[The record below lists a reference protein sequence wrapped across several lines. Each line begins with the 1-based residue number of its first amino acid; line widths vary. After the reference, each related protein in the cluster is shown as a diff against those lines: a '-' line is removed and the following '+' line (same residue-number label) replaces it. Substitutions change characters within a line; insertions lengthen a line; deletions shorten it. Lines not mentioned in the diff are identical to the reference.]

1 MEALSTAEHNQTI
14 VDSHPC
20 LQACICDLRICR
32 NKCDNKYN
40 YHCESYK
47 GKFWHE
53 DHDFGNPCRADH
65 SKQVYKNGV
74 SCHNVKCLNSR
85 LETSSWCLQC
95 LAAYKTSKGELL
107 PEGEYRMLDRVEL
120 HNRKLASERARR
132 VHMHADIRAIDQENL
147 QKKRAAKEYSRTFN
161 RIDLKLSIMF

>member
-20 LQACICDLRICR
+20 LQACICDLRICM
-32 NKCDNKYN
+32 NKCDDKYN